1 MYMRSFDNLFLESK
15 WIASIWR
22 VYNWGKNFQHLKVL
36 YKNSASKIQLEE
48 VMFNFFRERLS
59 KYESV
64 EEPGCPD
71 RNPTPPQMWE
81 ERQKIPTTIE
91 SYFGWQQQ
99 QKPWLDSSLNKQL
112 IRPRIQEVR
121 FQIVSNEK
129 TFVCLSKNQQR
140 FACWLKQRGNQSQ
153 WTGCCDYLE
162 RPYFT

>member
-1 MYMRSFDNLFLESK
+1 
-15 WIASIWR
+15 
-22 VYNWGKNFQHLKVL
+22 
-36 YKNSASKIQLEE
+36 
-48 VMFNFFRERLS
+48 MFNHVYTVHLTLVNLKTEWQTLDVSIFRERLS

-91 SYFGWQQQ
+91 SCCGWQEQQQ
-99 QKPWLDSSLNKQL
+99 QKPWLVSSLNKQL

-129 TFVCLSKNQQR
+129 TFVCLSKNQQS

-153 WTGCCDYLE
+153 WMGCCDYIWRGLTLPKMQH
-162 RPYFT
+162 RRYLFK